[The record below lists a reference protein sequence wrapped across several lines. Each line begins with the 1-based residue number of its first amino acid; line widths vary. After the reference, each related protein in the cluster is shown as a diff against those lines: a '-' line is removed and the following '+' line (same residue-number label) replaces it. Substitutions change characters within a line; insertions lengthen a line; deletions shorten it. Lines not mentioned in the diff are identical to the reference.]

1 MTGKKLPEPKKEYS
15 TFILYD
21 DVAENDHHDDDGNK
35 VATSAELFVRRFLVT
50 MTFSSK
56 VLPEHAALMTER
68 IQDYCEQTF
77 HETLFT
83 PTSSKTKQ
91 AKKDIFDKHHKKRKL
106 KHFDFTPAKKKGGST
121 VLFDH
126 NDVKKLIEDNV
137 LIECQ
142 DLLKDDGDDT
152 AKYLKLKAPTIDVE
166 ECLMD
171 IDGTK
176 TLPSKT
182 KEKHVIKIDL

>member
-1 MTGKKLPEPKKEYS
+1 
-15 TFILYD
+15 
-21 DVAENDHHDDDGNK
+21 
-35 VATSAELFVRRFLVT
+35 
-50 MTFSSK
+50 MTFDKK
-56 VLPEHAALMTER
+56 VQTEHVALMLER
-68 IQDYCEQTF
+68 IQNYCEQTF

-106 KHFDFTPAKKKGGST
+106 KHFDFTPTKKKGGST

-126 NDVKKLIEDNV
+126 ADVKKLIEDNV

-142 DLLKDDGDDT
+142 DLLKSDKDDS

-166 ECLMD
+166 ECMMD

-176 TLPSKT
+176 TLPPKA